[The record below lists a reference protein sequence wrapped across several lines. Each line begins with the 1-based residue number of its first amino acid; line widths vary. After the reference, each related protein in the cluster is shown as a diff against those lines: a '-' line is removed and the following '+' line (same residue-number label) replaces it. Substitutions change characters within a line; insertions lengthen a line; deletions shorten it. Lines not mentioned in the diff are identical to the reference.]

1 MYIRILFIF
10 LLAIVIGLSGLNT
23 PVNAA
28 GSSDDEPSKS
38 DVDFASGKSALKA
51 GNYKLAIRNFQRVI
65 ETNPNNADALNYLG
79 YSYRKMGNFKV
90 SLPYYKKALAI
101 NPGHRGAR
109 EYLGELYLQTGN
121 LKAAKAQLEKLDSL
135 CTFGCEEFDDLK
147 NAIATFEK
155 KK

>member
-1 MYIRILFIF
+1 MNIRIVFIF

-23 PVNAA
+23 PVYAA

-38 DVDFASGKSALKA
+38 EADFTSGKSALKA

-65 ETNPNNADALNYLG
+65 NSTPNNADALNYLG
-79 YSYRKMGNFKV
+79 YSYRKMGNFKD
-90 SLPYYKKALAI
+90 SLSYYKKALAI

-109 EYLGELYLQTGN
+109 EYLGELYLQKGD
-121 LKAAKAQLEKLDSL
+121 LKSAKAQLAKLDSL